1 MNYKSKVL
9 IIYRQNR
16 QLRNTIKYHIECY
29 EKYSESNVFYY
40 NIENTLPF
48 YIKKIPWNIII
59 FHTTFLIARQ
69 DKNTFDKFLHK
80 IRFIKNLTCHKVAL
94 PQDEAG
100 GGKMLCSFFLEFK
113 VNVIYSLL
121 FEKKDI
127 AKIYSKILDKVLIRN
142 TLTAYVDENEINKYK
157 KLHNRSKKI
166 KFSYRTFS
174 AKSRNGILGNMKIKI
189 GEVFKKYL
197 SKTNFKYDISM
208 DINDTKHG
216 QDWIK
221 FLCDSEFTLGIE
233 GGSSLYDPEY
243 KYFKKCIK
251 YEKENPNASFNE
263 IMRNCFKGKDNKIT
277 AAVITPR
284 IFEATMAKSCLI
296 LREGK
301 FNNILK
307 KNIHYISVKK
317 DFSNV
322 NKIIKSISKY
332 DVKKIIDNCYKDLIL
347 SENYSYKKFVKD
359 FFNDNSLKNLSK
371 NTLTFYL
378 YKFINK
384 IVYRV
389 NNLYYR

>member
-1 MNYKSKVL
+1 
-9 IIYRQNR
+9 
-16 QLRNTIKYHIECY
+16 
-29 EKYSESNVFYY
+29 
-40 NIENTLPF
+40 
-48 YIKKIPWNIII
+48 
-59 FHTTFLIARQ
+59 
-69 DKNTFDKFLHK
+69 
-80 IRFIKNLTCHKVAL
+80 
-94 PQDEAG
+94 
-100 GGKMLCSFFLEFK
+100 
-113 VNVIYSLL
+113 
-121 FEKKDI
+121 
-127 AKIYSKILDKVLIRN
+127 
-142 TLTAYVDENEINKYK
+142 
-157 KLHNRSKKI
+157 
-166 KFSYRTFS
+166 
-174 AKSRNGILGNMKIKI
+174 
-189 GEVFKKYL
+189 
-197 SKTNFKYDISM
+197 M

-347 SENYSYKKFVKD
+347 SENYSYTKFVKD